1 MKRILIVVSA
11 VLIVWVASPLLG
23 EGMAN
28 QTLGWESV
36 ILFGFL
42 LLTLSSRAWLS

>member
-1 MKRILIVVSA
+1 MT
-11 VLIVWVASPLLG
+11 
-23 EGMAN
+23 N

-36 ILFGFL
+36 ILFGLL